1 MNSLTKTKVTFVT
14 FLIILK
20 LTSSCT
26 VLGFPVI
33 DRTSDEGGEVF
44 DDEGDE
50 GGEVFDDRS
59 LVNLNNNETQCFLSQ
74 LKYSDD
80 FRADVAGRDLS
91 IFQSDH
97 QKMSR
102 VDELPREY
110 QNSLYPDTLPI
121 SVGDDDF
128 VIPGCYMSKN
138 FLKQTCQ
145 GENIEA
151 VPTNKIREKLYHL
164 IITKTSIKTLTN
176 AAFDNKEIEMISMV
190 ENKITIIERLNN
202 ICLNFS

>member
-1 MNSLTKTKVTFVT
+1 MNSLTKTKMTLVT

-20 LTSSCT
+20 LTGSCS
-26 VLGFPVI
+26 VSGFPV
-33 DRTSDEGGEVF
+33 RTSDDEGGDVFDDEGGEVI
-44 DDEGDE
+44 
-50 GGEVFDDRS
+50 DDRS
-59 LVNLNNNETQCFLSQ
+59 LMNLNNNETQCFLSQ